1 MKIKILLLAVLVCGV
16 GVLSYI
22 YFRPVVGSVVNV
34 SSKSAGLAWY
44 TKNKVSGCVWVWRNG
59 KIINNLCEKNKENNH
74 LMTID
79 KLEADS
85 QYSYLLLNK
94 MAFNWG
100 KFRTF
105 KELDLPNFPEPV
117 YRQYLSKGNDDPYS
131 LIISRIVD
139 GNKSPV
145 SSTLATKANEKGQWV
160 IERSLYRDLKTGQ
173 PFSPVSGYVEAITFI
188 SPNGKTGV
196 DYTALYD

>member
-1 MKIKILLLAVLVCGV
+1 MKIKILLFALLVCAV
-16 GVLSYI
+16 GVLSYV

-44 TKNKVSGCVWVWRNG
+44 TKNKVSGCVWAWRNG
-59 KIINNLCEKNKENNH
+59 KIVNNFCEKDKENNH

-85 QYSYLLLNK
+85 RYSYLLFNK

-117 YRQYLSKGNDDPYS
+117 YRQYLSKDNDDPYS
-131 LIISRIVD
+131 LIVSRIVD
-139 GNKSPV
+139 GNKNPV
-145 SSTLATKANEKGQWV
+145 SSALATKANEKGQWV

-173 PFSPVSGYVEAITFI
+173 QFSSVSGYVEEVTFI
-188 SPNGKTGV
+188 SLNGKASV
-196 DYTALYD
+196 DYTAL